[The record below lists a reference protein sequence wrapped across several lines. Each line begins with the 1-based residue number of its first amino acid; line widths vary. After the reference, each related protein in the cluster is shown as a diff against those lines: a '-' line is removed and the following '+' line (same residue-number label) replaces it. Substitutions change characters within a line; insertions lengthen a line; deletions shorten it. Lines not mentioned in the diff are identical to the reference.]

1 MAEEHN
7 AVDISHMTVALSKMF
22 RLSLNNGD
30 KLITIRQELEMV
42 DSYMTIQ
49 ETRFEDRIRFSV
61 SVEENLLDIRIIKF
75 ILQPLTE
82 NAINH
87 GIVPKKNGGSITLHI
102 WREDD
107 DILITVED
115 DGVGFETD
123 GESIPAKGY
132 ALRNIDERLKLYY
145 GDGYGLKI
153 TSSPGHGTSVRV
165 RLKTAAPDPVT
176 VS

>member
-1 MAEEHN
+1 MY
-7 AVDISHMTVALSKMF
+7 K
-22 RLSLNNGD
+22 
-30 KLITIRQELEMV
+30 RQ
-42 DSYMTIQ
+42 
-49 ETRFEDRIRFSV
+49 
-61 SVEENLLDIRIIKF
+61 
-75 ILQPLTE
+75 LTE